1 MKISTAARASST
13 DTAPLKMVSSP
24 SVAPIV
30 FSLAGC
36 DLSVAGRAPERRM
49 RTRSS
54 VSLGVKSP
62 VIWPL
67 PPMAELS
74 RGAERTWLSST
85 TARSR

>member
-1 MKISTAARASST
+1 M
-13 DTAPLKMVSSP
+13 L
-24 SVAPIV
+24 

-36 DLSVAGRAPERRM
+36 GLSVAGRAPARRM

-74 RGAERTWLSST
+74 RGAERT
-85 TARSR
+85 